1 MSVRYG
7 DILIARVAVVKQIRI
22 YLVEQTNQQIWDEI
36 LRLVHTMKGQKA
48 ALDTF
53 NMAVARVI
61 PLDESCLP
69 INYVSDAIILVDLV
83 GRLETRGARPN

>member
-7 DILIARVAVVKQIRI
+7 DILIARTAVVEQIRI

-36 LRLVHTMKGQKA
+36 LRLMHAMKGQKA
-48 ALDTF
+48 ELDKF
-53 NMAVARVI
+53 DMAVARVI

-69 INYVSDAIILVDLV
+69 IHYVSDAIILVDLV
-83 GRLETRGARPN
+83 ERLETRGARPS